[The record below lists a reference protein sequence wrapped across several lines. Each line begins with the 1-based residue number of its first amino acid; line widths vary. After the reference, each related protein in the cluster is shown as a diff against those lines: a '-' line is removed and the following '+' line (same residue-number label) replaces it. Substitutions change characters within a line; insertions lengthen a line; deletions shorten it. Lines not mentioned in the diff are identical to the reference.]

1 MIVKTFLTLL
11 PCMLPSK
18 LERMYCLQSHGFHLA
33 FTAIIGL
40 AMYQGVIAA
49 ARNAGDLDIWSGIL
63 MIAAV
68 AILLLPLLA
77 VPFIFGG
84 FKAKQRKP
92 RLDPELLKVCIS
104 FAVQQIALQLVFP
117 TLASRLRKGKTVPAA
132 NPFHRLACHMQ
143 GFFPPQ
149 LEG

>member
-1 MIVKTFLTLL
+1 
-11 PCMLPSK
+11 
-18 LERMYCLQSHGFHLA
+18 
-33 FTAIIGL
+33 
-40 AMYQGVIAA
+40 MYQGVIAA

-92 RLDPELLKVCIS
+92 RLDPELLKVQNLGFQAEDLPGSIS
-104 FAVQQIALQLVFP
+104 SFSVSLRLSETVCNTAVKSCEMSVVLFFRKL
-117 TLASRLRKGKTVPAA
+117 LSHLDRLP
-132 NPFHRLACHMQ
+132 N
-143 GFFPPQ
+143 
-149 LEG
+149 

>member
-1 MIVKTFLTLL
+1 M
-11 PCMLPSK
+11 
-18 LERMYCLQSHGFHLA
+18 A

-40 AMYQGVIAA
+40 ALYQGVIAA

-84 FKAKQRKP
+84 FKAKQRKS
-92 RLDPELLKVCIS
+92 RLDPELLKVGN
-104 FAVQQIALQLVFP
+104 P
-117 TLASRLRKGKTVPAA
+117 NSR
-132 NPFHRLACHMQ
+132 
-143 GFFPPQ
+143 
-149 LEG
+149 